1 MRVVYTRSLYITALN
16 ERASYKGALYAG
28 PGSVLMTFR
37 GSPRGADLGDDELL
51 LLDEAQGVRHL
62 LLPEGEQE
70 LVDARA
76 CAP

>member
-1 MRVVYTRSLYITALN
+1 
-16 ERASYKGALYAG
+16 
-28 PGSVLMTFR
+28 MTFR